1 MRSSK
6 LRSILL
12 CILFSLGWTLT
23 SEATAIKLERVE
35 PMFWWAGMN
44 NPSLQLLVHGEN
56 ISQTDVTL
64 DYPGVKLK
72 RVTKVENPNYLF
84 LTLILDKDVNPGS
97 FPIYFKRG
105 KKIIA
110 TYSYQLKKRSDNSRF
125 RKGFDASDVVYLI
138 MPDRF
143 ANGDP
148 GNDSMST
155 VSEKANRNDPNG
167 RHGGDIQGIIDHLD
181 YLQALGVTAIW
192 NTPLMEDNEPKTS
205 YHTYAISDFYKIDA
219 RYGTNDDY
227 ARLAAEAKKRGI
239 KLIIDIIT
247 NHSASAHWWM
257 KDLPCSDWIHTFPK
271 FTNSNH
277 RKSTT
282 NDPYVSKIDYKLNFD
297 GWFDTSMPDLNQ
309 KNDLLLTYLIQNTI
323 WWVEYADLGGVR
335 VDTYPYNDKDAMAVY
350 AGAIMDE
357 YPNFNVVGETW
368 LSTAAEISYWQED
381 ATNHDGYNSKLPCV
395 MDFSLLGAMTKAFN
409 EEENWNSGL
418 IRLYNSLAFDYL
430 YPHPDNLF
438 TFIENHD
445 TDRMMSVLKGDIRK
459 YKMLM
464 SFLLTTRGTPQLYYG
479 GEILME
485 GLKSDGDGVMR
496 KDFPGGWKGDHRNA
510 FTKEGRTQRE
520 NDAFDFLK
528 KLLNYR
534 KVNSVLQTGKL
545 MHFVPQDNTYVYF
558 RFNKEKTIMV
568 ILNNDEQNSKTLD
581 CSRFAEAMDGFS
593 SARNVM
599 TGEKLDDISTISIPA
614 KSAMILELN

>member
-84 LTLILDKDVNPGS
+84 LNLILDKDVNPGS

-395 MDFSLLGAMTKAFN
+395 MDFSLLEAMTKAFN